1 MTEQLESLKEEKV
14 YYQEKEKEI
23 EVQKEKIKQLRQEED
38 ERKKK
43 FVLVKNKYEQ
53 ELRETQ
59 EKVNELMEK
68 IQSVSFE

>member
-1 MTEQLESLKEEKV
+1 MTEQLESMKEEKV

-53 ELRETQ
+53 DLQ
-59 EKVNELMEK
+59 ESYKE
-68 IQSVSFE
+68 

>member
-1 MTEQLESLKEEKV
+1 M

-59 EKVNELMEK
+59 E
-68 IQSVSFE
+68 IQEIHKTNTFIIEYY